1 MPVYTAVSITTPVPD
16 RKMIGADLEEEIE
29 DEEKLISKITTV
41 LGGLSYSIRKTKQK
55 RIFLRTNSFFFNIEL
70 V

>member
-55 RIFLRTNSFFFNIEL
+55 RIFLRTNSFFLI
-70 V
+70 

>member
-16 RKMIGADLEEEIE
+16 RKIIGAGLEEEIE

-55 RIFLRTNSFFFNIEL
+55 RIFLRTNSFFLI
-70 V
+70 